1 MRVGVGGLEA
11 IASSMDLRGRVCERR
26 RVAVEILP
34 YEAGRDEAGAKRA
47 LGGAFADD
55 PAIQYLLGRRDVRGT
70 EWCMRQGI
78 RLAIAHGI
86 GFVAREGDRVLGGSF
101 WVPPG
106 VSPLGST
113 IQQLGMGGWEAPMV
127 LGLGGTAR
135 ELWREEDLGKRFRK
149 HLATPSWY
157 LDLLGVDPAA
167 QGKGLG
173 KTLVASMLERADRE
187 AVGVVL
193 VTHKQSNL
201 DYYRRLGFEVVSDE
215 TLRNIPTGWTM
226 RREPKKS

>member
-1 MRVGVGGLEA
+1 M
-11 IASSMDLRGRVCERR
+11 MDLDRRVCERR

-34 YEAGRDEAGAKRA
+34 YDAGRHEAETARA
-47 LGGAFADD
+47 LGAAFADD
-55 PAIQYLLGRRDVRGT
+55 PAIQYLLGKRDLRGSQ
-70 EWCMRQGI
+70 WCMRQGV

-86 GFVAREGDRVLGGSF
+86 GFVACEGGRVLGGSF

-113 IQQLGMGGWEAPMV
+113 IHQLKIGGWEAPFF
-127 LGLGGTAR
+127 LGVGGTAR
-135 ELWREEDLGKRFRK
+135 ELWREEDLAKRFAK

-193 VTHKQSNL
+193 VTHKKSNV
-201 DYYRRLGFEVVSDE
+201 DYYRCLGFEVLSDE
-215 TLRNIPTGWTM
+215 TLRGIPTGWTM
-226 RREPKKS
+226 RREPRAS